1 MKEKLKKPYKVL
13 IIIMC
18 VVLISPLIGLM
29 ATGYS
34 IGWGPFATFRYYNKK
49 CYSISDTKYP
59 YQRIKKTIKGKNG
72 NINGYLYLADHNGE
86 KQQIVILS
94 HGLATEMWHN
104 INTAV
109 SLANSGISVFMF
121 DYCGG
126 SIHSTS
132 DGNTTDMS
140 VLTEKQDL
148 NDVIDEIKI
157 WDFVDTD
164 RIGIIGY
171 SQGGLVAAMTAVE
184 RDDIERLCL
193 LYPAFP
199 AYDEIRNSYK
209 TPDDVPETLDRNG
222 MLTGRI
228 YYTDI
233 LNFDAENIYEYC
245 GTYSGK
251 VLFIHGTDDQLV
263 DYESTLKAMEYYKND
278 SLLTIEGAG
287 HGFTGDDDLN
297 SVKAEYE
304 FFSEYNEVDK

>member
-1 MKEKLKKPYKVL
+1 MKKKIKKGYKVL
-13 IIIMC
+13 II
-18 VVLISPLIGLM
+18 VLCIALIAPLIGLM

-49 CYSISDTKYP
+49 CYSISDTTYSYK
-59 YQRIKKTIKGKNG
+59 RIEKNIDGKNG
-72 NINGYLYLADHNGE
+72 NIKGYLYLADHNGE

-126 SIHSTS
+126 SVHSKS
-132 DGNTTDMS
+132 DGETTDMS

-148 NDVIDEIKI
+148 NDVIDEIKT
-157 WDFVDTD
+157 WDFVDTN

-171 SQGGLVAAMTAVE
+171 SQGGLVAAMTAAE

-199 AYDEIRNSYK
+199 MYDEIKKSYK
-209 TPDDVPETLDRNG
+209 TPDDVPDTIDRNG
-222 MLTGRI
+222 MLTGKN

-233 LNFDAENIYEYC
+233 LNFKANNIYEYC
-245 GTYSGK
+245 AAYKGK
-251 VLFIHGTDDQLV
+251 VLFIHGTDDPLV
-263 DYESTLKAMEYYKND
+263 DYKFTLEAMEYYEND
-278 SLLTIEGAG
+278 SLLTIEGGG
-287 HGFTGDDDLN
+287 HGFTGNDDLK
-297 SVKAEYE
+297 SVQAEYE
-304 FFSEYNEVDK
+304 FFNR